1 LIFYNKNYFL
11 QVINSG
17 KIKVIKKETKKF
29 IKYKDNT
36 INFQL
41 ILNVKTKPIY
51 LILNLTGSILVLL
64 KEMLIII
71 PRKHPED
78 L

>member
-1 LIFYNKNYFL
+1 
-11 QVINSG
+11 
-17 KIKVIKKETKKF
+17 VIKKETKNF
-29 IKYKDNT
+29 IKYKDNK
-36 INFQL
+36 INFQI
-41 ILNVKTKPIY
+41 ILNVKTKPTY